1 MYNIV
6 LDTNILHQEGLHSN
20 DMSIL
25 KNLVDAELVCVHIPS
40 IIAQEFITKRITS
53 VKEENLKIIKSLE
66 AIEKE
71 GRRIN
76 TVLYDER
83 QSFLDQ
89 IEMVNKSIEERA
101 KVSFETWVKDFK
113 VNMLHPQQE
122 SFTQVFNDYFSGVG
136 VFRQVKARD
145 DIPDAFINICIES
158 LIESVG
164 RLIVII
170 KDERLKKHLDKNT
183 EIKTLTGLREFFNEN
198 GLEKTLAND
207 KITKFILA
215 EEFSHNLVA
224 FLDAEPHYFDYFN
237 EESDSVN
244 GDTLIG
250 VRAYNINI
258 EIESYDSIENLQLS
272 DVREI
277 SPNKFSAICSF
288 TVDSSIGYITD
299 YGSYLDVAKIPD
311 RNPDCWSVNGDGWCN
326 IVEAARLKFFG
337 DLTIE
342 FSREYDQ
349 INKINIFN
357 ELIDKGIIMS
367 MNIFNSQI
375 EEMLQ

>member
-25 KNLVDAELVCVHIPS
+25 KNLVDAKLVCVHIPS

-53 VKEENLKIIKSLE
+53 VKEENIKIIKALE

-83 QSFLDQ
+83 QNFIDQ
-89 IEMVNKSIEERA
+89 IGMVNESIEERA
-101 KVSFETWVKDFK
+101 KISFETWVKDFK
-113 VNMLHPQQE
+113 VNIIHPQQE
-122 SFTQVFNDYFSGVG
+122 SFSQVFNDYFSGEG

-183 EIKTLTGLREFFNEN
+183 QIKTLTGLREFFNEN

-207 KITKFILA
+207 RITKFILS

-237 EESDSVN
+237 EEGDSVH

-288 TVDSSIGYITD
+288 TVDSSIGYVTD
-299 YGSYLDVAKIPD
+299 YGSYLDVTKMPD
-311 RNPDCWSVNGDGWCN
+311 RNPDCWSVNGDGWCD
-326 IVEAARLKFFG
+326 IIEAARLKFFG

-342 FSREYDQ
+342 FSKEYEQ
-349 INKINIFN
+349 IDKINIFN
-357 ELIDKGIIMS
+357 ELFEKGIIMS

-375 EEMLQ
+375 EEMIQ

>member
-1 MYNIV
+1 
-6 LDTNILHQEGLHSN
+6 
-20 DMSIL
+20 
-25 KNLVDAELVCVHIPS
+25 
-40 IIAQEFITKRITS
+40 
-53 VKEENLKIIKSLE
+53 
-66 AIEKE
+66 
-71 GRRIN
+71 
-76 TVLYDER
+76 
-83 QSFLDQ
+83 
-89 IEMVNKSIEERA
+89 
-101 KVSFETWVKDFK
+101 
-113 VNMLHPQQE
+113 
-122 SFTQVFNDYFSGVG
+122 
-136 VFRQVKARD
+136 
-145 DIPDAFINICIES
+145 
-158 LIESVG
+158 
-164 RLIVII
+164 
-170 KDERLKKHLDKNT
+170 
-183 EIKTLTGLREFFNEN
+183 GLREFFNEN

-311 RNPDCWSVNGDGWCN
+311 RNPDCWSV
-326 IVEAARLKFFG
+326 
-337 DLTIE
+337 
-342 FSREYDQ
+342 
-349 INKINIFN
+349 
-357 ELIDKGIIMS
+357 
-367 MNIFNSQI
+367 
-375 EEMLQ
+375 